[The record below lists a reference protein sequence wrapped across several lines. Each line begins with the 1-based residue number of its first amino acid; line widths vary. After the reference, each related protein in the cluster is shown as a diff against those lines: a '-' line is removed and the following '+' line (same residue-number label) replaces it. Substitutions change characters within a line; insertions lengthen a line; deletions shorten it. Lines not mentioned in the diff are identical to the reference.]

1 MNTKSRGRGPFCQTG
16 QTSSLNCRDY
26 SGCDLQNT
34 LPIMSGQ
41 KIKRHR
47 RKKSKSVIIKCQE
60 CKKTVYPLDKQV
72 QIDGWGIFH
81 QVSQKSVWKVAMHAP
96 FKLQGAYELA
106 THPYAIVL

>member
-1 MNTKSRGRGPFCQTG
+1 
-16 QTSSLNCRDY
+16 
-26 SGCDLQNT
+26 
-34 LPIMSGQ
+34 MSGQ